1 MTKRILAIIVSVT
14 MMITFL
20 PVFALAEAPVYCL
33 AGYINGGSY
42 GIEEDWAN
50 PGEYQFDADGK
61 LAVKFSEDSYVMM
74 KTADCTEWY
83 YFDSYVIA
91 ASGTLKNYT
100 TGSSEMMFV
109 PGNVDLTFTLTDN
122 GDDTFTLSYAEEKTI
137 TIADILPA
145 DFPTDDYDPWYNSE
159 NDDVCLYLDE
169 DSSKLVFD
177 NTPFSDGVLISSVL
191 SEAEKDPT
199 WADTTTC
206 RLVYSTDDIVVQFNM
221 TGDAG
226 DELENIVVT
235 HCVFTGVEG
244 TYGPS
249 ECELYAINNGAPEGD
264 KETNHG
270 YITIDKETAEEDE
283 TVTVT
288 VNPADGYKLKSL
300 TVLSAI
306 SFAPPIF
313 PTQDTQ
319 DTTKYT
325 FSMPD
330 YPVNV
335 TAAFEE
341 VSVSGGKTLPYS
353 FDFETDMTAEGWTNI
368 DADGDGQDWVTGT
381 NKYGVQGFGMDESN
395 CAISQSYD
403 NENGSFDA
411 DNWLFSP
418 ALVIPE
424 GGATISWYEQ
434 SQDPDYP
441 DSYTVYVGETAV
453 AEEYDE
459 LTSPNGMKK
468 LYAGTAAYPWTQ
480 CSVELSAE
488 EYGGKTVYIAFR
500 HKSFD
505 CYFLDIDNFAA
516 EEKSVSHT
524 HTFTYAADGGVLTA
538 TCEEGCDDGF
548 DENPLTLTLTAPENL
563 AYDGNAKAFT
573 FAAGEAD
580 AWTGAGLEL
589 PDIVYC
595 IKQSGQSEYLPLF
608 GTLKFARNYMAQ
620 ITVDGKTAQ
629 TEFAI
634 TKGTPYIKYQ
644 PEPTDIDYGEPL
656 ADSTLFGVYVQV
668 SSTDSTQVGGLFE
681 WTEPD
686 TVPGVADSNVT
697 LYSVT
702 FTPADEQNFM
712 AVTCQ
717 VTITVTHTHA
727 PVLVN
732 GQAATESAAGFK
744 DYYECACG
752 AYYED
757 AAGEIPIENLDV
769 WKAEGGNGYIAPVT
783 PIESTYTV
791 TYYNGDPVEQGP
803 DTYEEKADGIHVY
816 TFDLVFTGTTDKDL
830 IMESACD
837 EIYLEEMNVGN
848 LFSNESK
855 NSVIV
860 HMTDSTIEGDFRTT
874 KGEGEMYPCVHVDGN
889 NAIKGDVVSDTTFT
903 VYGEAG
909 ATLQVVSVTTE
920 DYLILQN
927 VRLENVKEDY
937 VFGESTTL
945 TPKDA
950 SLPITITV
958 KADVTFEDEETFII
972 NNGKPFAFGEDLEI
986 GTPTVFDENGKEF
999 DPQPA
1004 LDIFY
1009 YLVEDEYSFVQ
1020 VDGVPTEEGD
1030 YCIAFFVSEDN
1041 PDYCGAGSYYFS
1053 IGHNI
1058 QKVTGKPATTTE
1070 AGYKDYYVCEG
1081 CDTYYEDEAGET
1093 PIDDLDAWKAEGG
1106 AGYIAPIEP
1115 TETTVDL
1122 RIGGKEFI
1130 GVKGGVT
1137 LEVESLDDLQD
1148 ITVLAQNGVDVEG
1161 MSEDWSMSTKF
1172 LDSEGRGVLEVQV
1185 FEEGDDYVTFNLQS
1199 HYADCP
1205 GANVEDFQIMMITA
1219 KLPAVEKLLGDAND
1233 DGTVDMK
1240 DVLTIR
1246 KQLAGMAVSCNMQN
1260 ADCNGDNAV
1269 DMKDVLMLRKY
1280 LAGLVETLGA

>member
-1 MTKRILAIIVSVT
+1 MTKRILAIILSVT

-20 PVFALAEAPVYCL
+20 PVATFAGGSPVRIAATPG
-33 AGYINGGSY
+33 AGLISTGVGEPRARQDSPWYNGGDMDGDITFS
-42 GIEEDWAN
+42 I
-50 PGEYQFDADGK
+50 ADGDNGTSV
-61 LAVKFSEDSYVMM
+61 LTLNYYNPREVREVTEVYTAIPQEGFMFDGWTYSYWDAADDEVK
-74 KTADCTEWY
+74 TQA
-83 YFDSYVIA
+83 
-91 ASGTLKNYT
+91 
-100 TGSSEMMFV
+100 
-109 PGNVDLTFTLTDN
+109 LTDGTVLAKEN
-122 GDDTFTLSYAEEKTI
+122 VVFLDGPIMANFKAEEI

-159 NDDVCLYLDE
+159 NDDVCLYLDA
-169 DSSKLVFD
+169 DNSKLVFD

-191 SEAEKDPT
+191 SKAEKDPT

-235 HCVFTGVEG
+235 HCAFSGVEG
-244 TYGPS
+244 TYEPL
-249 ECELYAINNGAPEGD
+249 ECELYAITNAAPEGD

-288 VNPADGYKLKSL
+288 VNPAEGYQLKSL

-335 TAAFEE
+335 TAAFE
-341 VSVSGGKTLPYS
+341 V
-353 FDFETDMTAEGWTNI
+353 
-368 DADGDGQDWVTGT
+368 
-381 NKYGVQGFGMDESN
+381 
-395 CAISQSYD
+395 
-403 NENGSFDA
+403 
-411 DNWLFSP
+411 P
-418 ALVIPE
+418 A
-424 GGATISWYEQ
+424 
-434 SQDPDYP
+434 
-441 DSYTVYVGETAV
+441 
-453 AEEYDE
+453 
-459 LTSPNGMKK
+459 
-468 LYAGTAAYPWTQ
+468 
-480 CSVELSAE
+480 
-488 EYGGKTVYIAFR
+488 
-500 HKSFD
+500 
-505 CYFLDIDNFAA
+505 
-516 EEKSVSHT
+516 HT
-524 HTFTYAADGGVLTA
+524 HTFTYAASDNVLTA
-538 TCEEGCDDGF
+538 TCEDGCDDGF

-580 AWTGAGLEL
+580 AWTDAGLEL
-589 PDIVYC
+589 PDIIYC

-608 GTLKFARNYMAQ
+608 GTLKFAGNYMAQ

-629 TEFAI
+629 VEFAI
-634 TKGTPYIKYQ
+634 TKATPYIKTT
-644 PEPTDIDYGEPL
+644 PAPNEIEYGETL
-656 ADSTLFGVYVQV
+656 ADSTLFGGYVQV

-702 FTPADEQNFM
+702 FTPGDEQNF
-712 AVTCQ
+712 ATVSCQ
-717 VTITVTHTHA
+717 VTVTVNHTHS
-727 PVLVN
+727 PVLVK
-732 GQAATESAAGFK
+732 GQEPTAVAGFK

-757 AAGEIPIENLDV
+757 AAGEIPIENLAA
-769 WKAEGGNGYIAPVT
+769 WKAEGGAGYIAPVT
-783 PIESTYTV
+783 YAV

-816 TFDLVFTGTTDKDL
+816 TFDLVFTGKTDKDL
-830 IMESACD
+830 IMESACN
-837 EIYLEEMNVGN
+837 EIYLEEMTVGGN
-848 LFSNESK
+848 LLSNESAD
-855 NSVIV
+855 SVV
-860 HMTDSTIEGDFRTT
+860 VYMTDSTIEGDFRTT
-874 KGEGEMYPCVHVDGN
+874 KGEEEIYPCVHVDGDN
-889 NAIKGDVVSDTTFT
+889 VIKGDVVSDTTFT
-903 VYGEAG
+903 VYGETG
-909 ATLQVVSVTTE
+909 ATLQVASVTAE

-945 TPKDA
+945 TPEDE

-958 KADVTFEDEETFII
+958 KETVTFEDEETFII
-972 NNGKPFAFGEDLEI
+972 NNGKPFAFGEELEI
-986 GTPTVFDENGKEF
+986 GTPTVFDENGEEL
-999 DPQPA
+999 DPQPE

-1009 YLVEDEYSFVQ
+1009 YAVEEEGYSFVQ
-1020 VDGVPTEEGD
+1020 VDGVPTEEGE
-1030 YCIAFFVSEDN
+1030 YCVAFFVSEDD
-1041 PDYCGAGSYYFS
+1041 PDYCGGGSYFFS

-1058 QKVTGKPATTTE
+1058 QKVAGKPATVTE
-1070 AGYKDYYVCEG
+1070 DGYKDYYYCEG

-1093 PIDDLDAWKAEGG
+1093 PIDDLETWKAEGG
-1106 AGYIAPIEP
+1106 AGYLAVLKVIDTIVINGFSDPITGGKVSDYLNITIPEDAHFHFLGIGMRWYDDAADNFITDVEAVFKDGKMYSLGGELVADEGYIFAEHPTVLLNGGEYPVDTAHSFTYSSSPRSFKLWTASKKATAPIEP
-1115 TETTVDL
+1115 LETVVDL
-1122 RIGGKEFI
+1122 RIGDKEFY
-1130 GVKGGVT
+1130 GVEGNQT
-1137 LEVESLDDLQD
+1137 LIVDSLDDIQD
-1148 ITVLAQNGVDVEG
+1148 ITVLTQNGLDIEG

-1205 GANVEDFQIMMITA
+1205 GANVQDFQIMMITA
-1219 KLPAVEKLLGDAND
+1219 KLPTVENLLGDAND
-1233 DGTVDMK
+1233 DGAVNMK
-1240 DVLTIR
+1240 DVLTVR
-1246 KQLAGMAVSCNMQN
+1246 RVLADLDVETYSAVN
-1260 ADCNGDNAV
+1260 ADCNEDGDVN
-1269 DMKDVLMLRKY
+1269 MKDVLMLRQF
-1280 LAGLVETLGA
+1280 LASMIDKLGA